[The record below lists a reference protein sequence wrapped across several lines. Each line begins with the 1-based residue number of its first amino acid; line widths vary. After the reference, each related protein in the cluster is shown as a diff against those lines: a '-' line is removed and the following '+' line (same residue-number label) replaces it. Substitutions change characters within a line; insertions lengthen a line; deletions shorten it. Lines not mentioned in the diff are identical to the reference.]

1 MIKASRASHIH
12 QPSTGLQQGESTR
25 FSMKLFRSRRNILAV
40 SIASIFVIAALL
52 AAALVGAAQDVPVFR
67 ANVGLVN
74 IFFNVKDKHGALIP
88 NLTKDDFQLFEDGKP
103 QTIKYFSTQN
113 DVPITLGLLIDSSKS
128 MERTLP
134 E

>member
-103 QTIKYFSTQN
+103 QTIKYFRLAADQHLPLAILLATSARQER
-113 DVPITLGLLIDSSKS
+113 VP
-128 MERTLP
+128 E
-134 E
+134 